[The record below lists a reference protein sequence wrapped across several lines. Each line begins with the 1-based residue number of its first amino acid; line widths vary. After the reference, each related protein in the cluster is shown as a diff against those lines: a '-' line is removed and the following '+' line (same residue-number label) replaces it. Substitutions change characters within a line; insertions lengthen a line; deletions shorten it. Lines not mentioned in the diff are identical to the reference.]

1 MKKKLLAIM
10 VFVGL
15 AMTGLFLGSINS
27 FAAQEITTSDKVST
41 HSGTIDLQGT
51 FFERE
56 ESHSLDAY
64 ITVEEDD
71 RSDLG
76 YYGNSQIMSKEG

>member
-27 FAAQEITTSDKVST
+27 FAAQEIT
-41 HSGTIDLQGT
+41 
-51 FFERE
+51 
-56 ESHSLDAY
+56 
-64 ITVEEDD
+64 
-71 RSDLG
+71 
-76 YYGNSQIMSKEG
+76 